1 MTATVVSYLQL
12 AHSERHP
19 VTGVPSAKVIHSFG
33 RADTV
38 DRDALARLVA
48 SISRFLDPGQAIAA
62 AHTGQIEVL
71 DSRRFG
77 GAWVL
82 DQLWDR
88 LGVGAA
94 LRRVAA
100 GRRIEGGAAER
111 VLFAL
116 VAQRALEPG
125 SKLAATGWVAER
137 VAIADCLGFS
147 DDSAYAAMDFLLDAL
162 DEIAARIFDSVAHLL
177 NLDVDIVFV
186 DTTSTYWEVDGA
198 DEWAD
203 LRPEPEI
210 DDGVGKAVEGGARR
224 FGKSKD
230 HRDDLP
236 QVVIAMAVT
245 RDGIPV
251 RCWTFPGSESDQRII
266 RTVKD
271 DLGAWQLRRLV
282 WVADAGFASAA
293 NRAYLTRGGGHYI
306 HAEKLRHTNAEA
318 AAALARPGRYHDV
331 ADNLRVKE
339 VRVAPGGGTADG
351 ARAERFVVCHNP
363 DAAARDAG
371 VRERL
376 IEHLQ
381 GLIDGSDTWSNRRR
395 DELVG
400 SLKNKPGLRRLL
412 RRTKTGLLRI
422 DRAAA
427 QREAHYDGKWLLRT
441 SDPTLTAEDL
451 AAAYK
456 QLLAVERGWRD
467 CKSSLG
473 LRPVYHHREDRIRAH
488 VQLCWL
494 ALLLIRVAETRA
506 GDTWRN
512 LRHELDRMHLVT
524 LATADGRVAQRSA
537 TTSDQKTILAALD
550 LPEPPRYLDFTPGVE
565 AARQLSHTLRSP
577 GRVVTRPKPAHPAL
591 RRSCH
596 EIPRSVCSLTPE
608 VGPVQDRRQEQQQH
622 DLTVDPDSAEPR
634 DQSQQSAEQDEQD
647 GRTHPVASAE
657 DCSHDHD
664 RHERNDNYKP
674 EHQNILLQQPFG
686 FSVRY

>member
-1 MTATVVSYLQL
+1 VYLRETRRRNRDGSTVSYLQL

-19 VTGVPSAKVIHSFG
+19 VTGVPSAKVIHNFG
-33 RADTV
+33 RAEAV

-48 SISRFLDPGQAIAA
+48 SISRFLDPQQAIAA
-62 AHTGQIEVL
+62 AHTGQIEIL

-77 GAWVL
+77 GAWLL
-82 DQLWDR
+82 DQLWVR
-88 LGVGAA
+88 LGIGAA
-94 LRRVAA
+94 LRGVAA
-100 GRRIEGGAAER
+100 GRRIDGGAAER

-125 SKLAATGWVAER
+125 SKLAATRWVAER
-137 VAIADCLGFS
+137 VAVADCPGFS

-162 DEIAARIFDSVAHLL
+162 GEIAARIFDSVAHLL

-186 DTTSTYWEVDGA
+186 DATSTYWEVDGA
-198 DEWAD
+198 DELAD
-203 LRPEPEI
+203 LDPEPEV
-210 DDGVGKAVEGGARR
+210 DDGVGKAVEGGQRR

-251 RCWTFPGSESDQRII
+251 RCWTFPGNTGDQKII

-271 DLGAWQLRRLV
+271 DLGAWNLHRLV

-306 HAEKLRHTNAEA
+306 HAEKLRHTNTEA
-318 AAALARPGRYHDV
+318 AAALARPGRYHTV

-339 VRVAPGGGTADG
+339 AWVSPGGGGHDG
-351 ARAERFVVCHNP
+351 ARTERFVICHNP
-363 DAAARDAG
+363 EAAARDAA

-376 IEHLQ
+376 IEHLS
-381 GLIDGSDTWSNRRR
+381 GLIAGSDAWPDRRR

-400 SLKNKPGLRRLL
+400 SLRNKPGLRRLV
-412 RRTKTGLLRI
+412 RRTKSGLLRI

-441 SDPTLTAEDL
+441 SDLTLTGEDL

-494 ALLLIRVAETRA
+494 ALLLIRVAETRT

-537 TTSDQKTILAALD
+537 LTSGHKTILAALD
-550 LPEPPRYLDFTPGVE
+550 LPEPPRYLDFTPGTD
-565 AARQLSHTLRSP
+565 AA
-577 GRVVTRPKPAHPAL
+577 A
-591 RRSCH
+591 
-596 EIPRSVCSLTPE
+596 
-608 VGPVQDRRQEQQQH
+608 D
-622 DLTVDPDSAEPR
+622 
-634 DQSQQSAEQDEQD
+634 
-647 GRTHPVASAE
+647 
-657 DCSHDHD
+657 
-664 RHERNDNYKP
+664 
-674 EHQNILLQQPFG
+674 
-686 FSVRY
+686 

>member
-1 MTATVVSYLQL
+1 MCFAGYEQPLCDSGVGVYLRETKRRNRDGSTVSYLQL

-19 VTGVPSAKVIHSFG
+19 VTGVPSAKVIHNFG
-33 RADTV
+33 RADMV
-38 DRDALARLVA
+38 DRDGLARLVT
-48 SISRFLDPGQAIAA
+48 SISRFLEPEQAIAA
-62 AHTGQIEVL
+62 AHTGQIDVL

-88 LGVGAA
+88 LGIGAA
-94 LRRVAA
+94 LRRVAR
-100 GRRIEGGAAER
+100 GRRLDGAVTER
-111 VLFAL
+111 VLLAL

-125 SKLAATGWVAER
+125 SKLAATRWVAER
-137 VAIADCLGFS
+137 VAIGDCIGFS

-162 DEIAARIFDSVAHLL
+162 SEISSEVFASVAHLL

-186 DTTSTYWEVDGA
+186 DTTSTYWEIDGA
-198 DEWAD
+198 DELAD
-203 LRPEPEI
+203 LLTQPEV
-210 DDGVGKAVEGGARR
+210 DDGLSKPVENGARR

-230 HRDDLP
+230 HREDLP

-266 RTVKD
+266 RTIKD
-271 DLGAWQLRRLV
+271 DLGSWNLHRLV
-282 WVADAGFASAA
+282 WVADTGFASAT
-293 NRAYLTRGGGHYI
+293 NRAYLTRGGGHYV

-318 AAALARPGRYHDV
+318 AAALARPGRYHPV
-331 ADNLRVKE
+331 ADNLQVKD
-339 VRVAPGGGTADG
+339 VRVSPGGGNHDG

-363 DAAARDAG
+363 EAAARDCA
-371 VRERL
+371 VRQRL
-376 IEHLQ
+376 TEHLQ
-381 GLIDGSDTWSNRRR
+381 ELIDGSDGWTARRR
-395 DELVG
+395 DEFVG
-400 SLKNKPGLRRLL
+400 SLKAKPGLRRLL

-422 DRAAA
+422 DRAVAE
-427 QREAHYDGKWLLRT
+427 REAHYDGKWLLRT
-441 SDPTLTAEDL
+441 SDLTLTPTDL

-494 ALLLIRVAETRA
+494 AMLLIRVTETRT

-537 TTSDQKTILAALD
+537 TTSGQKAILDALN
-550 LPEPPRYLDFTPGVE
+550 LPEPPKYLDFTTT
-565 AARQLSHTLRSP
+565 S
-577 GRVVTRPKPAHPAL
+577 VTENN
-591 RRSCH
+591 S
-596 EIPRSVCSLTPE
+596 
-608 VGPVQDRRQEQQQH
+608 D
-622 DLTVDPDSAEPR
+622 
-634 DQSQQSAEQDEQD
+634 
-647 GRTHPVASAE
+647 
-657 DCSHDHD
+657 
-664 RHERNDNYKP
+664 
-674 EHQNILLQQPFG
+674 
-686 FSVRY
+686 